1 MVTIRS
7 FKVYDVTSDYYYCSS
22 TTECFD
28 DEKEYD
34 AVTPATVGYTEFE
47 FSKIKQKFDLDI
59 NIKTPIFISRPIN
72 QNKRLSQLRQIH
84 ER

>member
-7 FKVYDVTSDYYYCSS
+7 FKVYDATSDYYCSS

-28 DEKEYD
+28 DEEEYD
-34 AVTPATVGYTEFE
+34 AVTQATVGYTEFE
-47 FSKIKQKFDLDI
+47 LPKIKQKFGLDI